1 MTKRRQ
7 VDLVLMIAM
16 EKHMQEIQGTQLATN
31 EWRGL

>member
-16 EKHMQEIQGTQLATN
+16 ESHMLEIQDTQLETN
-31 EWRGL
+31 E